1 MTDRP
6 ALFDEKVERILP
18 EVERQVM
25 ARHGGVVG
33 IREAYK
39 CRARERLHLTVA
51 LRAERSFPYSLNS
64 RHVMEENI
72 GEIVTSIVW
81 AAAHVEQVI

>member
-1 MTDRP
+1 MAGHPT
-6 ALFDEKVERILP
+6 LFDEKVERILP
-18 EVERQVM
+18 EVERQVKS
-25 ARHGGVVG
+25 RHRSVAG

-39 CRARERLHLTVA
+39 CRARERLHLTVVLGA
-51 LRAERSFPYSLNS
+51 GRSFPYSLNS